1 MWGAHLREWKLKKTQ
16 TQVYTDTQTEVNIK
30 MVASLHLLMAFSKV
44 FDSVRHDLKKL
55 SLEPHII
62 N

>member
-1 MWGAHLREWKLKKTQ
+1 MKVKKTQ

-30 MVASLHLLMAFSKV
+30 MVASLHLVMAFSKV